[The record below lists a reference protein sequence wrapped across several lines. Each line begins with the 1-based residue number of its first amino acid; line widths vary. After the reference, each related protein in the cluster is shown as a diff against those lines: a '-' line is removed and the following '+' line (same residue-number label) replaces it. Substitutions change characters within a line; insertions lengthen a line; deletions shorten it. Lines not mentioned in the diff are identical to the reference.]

1 MKHLQSFGSIGSR
14 INEEFGKLSENV
26 MIKLTMTEFSNM
38 FGSRIFESESDNML
52 LEKSYAMYELGM
64 LYESRKNWFT
74 DDEKILMLESESGT
88 VLFKNGSA
96 FILDN
101 HTMKALNEG
110 MLDDMSAAWEKV
122 KSGAKSSV
130 DLVKSKSANI
140 WDSISD
146 GAKRVWKFTKKIVSA
161 IKEITT
167 SSNFW
172 TTIAIV
178 LQITAAVTPLIPAAG
193 QILGPVL
200 LGIAGAIE
208 IGIGVYKMKKAWKYL
223 SEMEIDKMEKAKK
236 SLAEGAPLVIAG
248 SCSILLGLNDVI
260 MAPKAAIPGVAAA
273 STTALKASEKWAGTF
288 AGQFAHG
295 TEHFLANGVSKLA
308 GKMGAN
314 SAKNIGTIMG
324 SGGSAVAATTI
335 STIFL
340 MVGKGLLGKV
350 FDGII
355 YAGGKIAELFQ
366 FLISLPEKFSKAIS
380 NFIKSAVTPAA
391 KIIANA
397 LKSFLG
403 PALEVIKKLVGTYI
417 KPIAQ
422 PMIDFIGDLAAEYP
436 KTSSTIDKLSSAGL
450 MGPLPKAVSV
460 GLKTINSVPA
470 VVPDKDIKQIKK
482 LNESKEL
489 DYLYSFQNFGLV

>member
-1 MKHLQSFGSIGSR
+1 
-14 INEEFGKLSENV
+14 
-26 MIKLTMTEFSNM
+26 
-38 FGSRIFESESDNML
+38 
-52 LEKSYAMYELGM
+52 
-64 LYESRKNWFT
+64 
-74 DDEKILMLESESGT
+74 
-88 VLFKNGSA
+88 
-96 FILDN
+96 
-101 HTMKALNEG
+101 
-110 MLDDMSAAWEKV
+110 
-122 KSGAKSSV
+122 
-130 DLVKSKSANI
+130 
-140 WDSISD
+140 
-146 GAKRVWKFTKKIVSA
+146 
-161 IKEITT
+161 
-167 SSNFW
+167 
-172 TTIAIV
+172 
-178 LQITAAVTPLIPAAG
+178 
-193 QILGPVL
+193 
-200 LGIAGAIE
+200 
-208 IGIGVYKMKKAWKYL
+208 
-223 SEMEIDKMEKAKK
+223 
-236 SLAEGAPLVIAG
+236 
-248 SCSILLGLNDVI
+248 
-260 MAPKAAIPGVAAA
+260 
-273 STTALKASEKWAGTF
+273 
-288 AGQFAHG
+288 
-295 TEHFLANGVSKLA
+295 
-308 GKMGAN
+308 MGAN

>member
-1 MKHLQSFGSIGSR
+1 MIEKYKGFVLGNNFGD
-14 INEEFGKLSENV
+14 LSEGI
-26 MIKLTMTEFSNM
+26 MIKLTISEFSNM
-38 FGSRIFESESDNML
+38 FESRIFESESDDML

-64 LYESRKNWFT
+64 LYRSKKDWFEN
-74 DDEKILMLESESGT
+74 DEKILTLESDQGT

-96 FILDN
+96 FIIDN
-101 HTMKALNEG
+101 YTMKAINEG
-110 MLDDMSAAWEKV
+110 MLDDMSTAWERV
-122 KSGAKSSV
+122 KSSAKSTI
-130 DLVKSKSANI
+130 DIVKSKSSDI
-140 WDSISD
+140 WNSISD
-146 GAKRVWKFTKKIVSA
+146 GAKRVWKYTKKMSSA

-172 TTIAIV
+172 TAIAIV

-208 IGIGVYKMKKAWKYL
+208 IGIGVYKMKKAWSKL
-223 SEMEIDKMEKAKK
+223 SQMEISKLQKAKE

-248 SCSILLGLNDVI
+248 SCSIVLGLNDVI

-273 STTALKASEKWAGTF
+273 STTALKASEKWASTF
-288 AGQFAHG
+288 SGQFAHG
-295 TEHFLANGVSKLA
+295 AEHFLSKSVSGLA

-314 SAKNIGTIMG
+314 STKTISAIMG
-324 SGGSAVAATTI
+324 SGGSAVAATAI

-355 YAGGKIAELFQ
+355 YLGEKVSELFQ

-380 NFIKSAVTPAA
+380 NFTKAATSPAA
-391 KIIANA
+391 KIISSA
-397 LKSFLG
+397 FGGFVG
-403 PALEVIKKLVGTYI
+403 PALDIIKKLVGTYI

-422 PMIDFIGDLAAEYP
+422 PMIDFIKGLATEYP
-436 KTSSTIDKLSSAGL
+436 KASKTIDKLSSAGL

-460 GLKTINSVPA
+460 GLKTIDSVPA
-470 VVPDKDIKQIKK
+470 VVDNKDVKQIKK
-482 LNESKEL
+482 LDKKVNEEME
-489 DYLYSFQNFGLV
+489 YIEPFQNFIFE

>member
-1 MKHLQSFGSIGSR
+1 MIKKYDSFMYGE
-14 INEEFGKLSENV
+14 NFGRLAEDV
-26 MIKLTMTEFSNM
+26 MIKLTMSEFSNM
-38 FGSRIFESESDNML
+38 FESSIFESESDDMI

-64 LYESRKNWFT
+64 LYGKNKDWFE
-74 DDEKILMLESESGT
+74 DEEKILMLESDMGT

-96 FILDN
+96 FIIDN
-101 HTMKALNEG
+101 YTMKALNEG

-122 KSGAKSSV
+122 KSSAKSAV
-130 DLVKSKSANI
+130 NLAKSKSADI
-140 WDSISD
+140 WNSISD

-178 LQITAAVTPLIPAAG
+178 LQIVAAVTPLIPAAG

-208 IGIGVYKMKKAWKYL
+208 IGIGVYKMKKAWSYL
-223 SEMEIDKMEKAKK
+223 SEMEVTKMEKAKK

-260 MAPKAAIPGVAAA
+260 MAPKAAIPGIAAA

-295 TEHFLANGVSKLA
+295 AEHFLANSVSKIA
-308 GKMGAN
+308 SKAGAN
-314 SAKNIGTIMG
+314 STKVIGKIMG

-355 YAGGKIAELFQ
+355 FAGGKIAELFQ
-366 FLISLPEKFSKAIS
+366 FLISLPEKFTKAIS

-436 KTSSTIDKLSSAGL
+436 KTSKTIDKLSSAGL

>member
-1 MKHLQSFGSIGSR
+1 M
-14 INEEFGKLSENV
+14 INKYDGFLSSSNFGKLSEDIMV
-26 MIKLTMTEFSNM
+26 KLTLTEFSNM
-38 FGSRIFESESDNML
+38 FESKIFESESEEML

-64 LYESRKNWFT
+64 LYENKKDWFN
-74 DDEKILMLESESGT
+74 DDEKILMLESDIGT

-96 FILDN
+96 FIIDN
-101 HTMKALNEG
+101 YTMQAINEG
-110 MLDDMSAAWEKV
+110 MIDDMEAAWDKV
-122 KSGAKSSV
+122 KSNAKSAV

-140 WDSISD
+140 WNSISD
-146 GAKRVWKFTKKIVSA
+146 GAKRVWKFTKRIVSA

-172 TTIAIV
+172 TTVAIV
-178 LQITAAVTPLIPAAG
+178 LQMTAAVTPLIPAAG

-208 IGIGVYKMKKAWKYL
+208 TGIGVYKMKKAWSYL
-223 SEMEIDKMEKAKK
+223 SDMEMEKLEKAKK
-236 SLAEGAPLVIAG
+236 SLATGAPLVIAG

-260 MAPKAAIPGVAAA
+260 MAPKAAIPGIAAS

-295 TEHFLANGVSKLA
+295 TEHFLAHGASKLV
-308 GKMGAN
+308 GKMGTN
-314 SAKNIGTIMG
+314 SAKSIGAIMG
-324 SGGSAVAATTI
+324 SGGSALAATTI
-335 STIFL
+335 SIIFL
-340 MVGKGLLGKV
+340 MVCEGLLGKV

-355 YAGGKIAELFQ
+355 YAGGKISELFQ

-403 PALEVIKKLVGTYI
+403 PALEVIKKLVETYI

-422 PMIDFIGDLAAEYP
+422 PMIDFIGDLADEYP
-436 KTSSTIDKLSSAGL
+436 KVSKTIDKLSSAGL
-450 MGPLPKAVSV
+450 MGPFPKAVSV

-470 VVPDKDIKQIKK
+470 IVGDKDSKKIKE
-482 LNESKEL
+482 LKENYSL
-489 DYLYSFQNFGLV
+489 DYLESFRNFEFI

>member
-1 MKHLQSFGSIGSR
+1 MIKGYNNFICENGFGQ
-14 INEEFGKLSENV
+14 LSENI
-26 MIKLTMTEFSNM
+26 MIKLSITEFSNM
-38 FGSRIFESESDNML
+38 LGSEIFESESDHML

-64 LYESRKNWFT
+64 LYNNKKDWFE
-74 DDEKILMLESESGT
+74 DEEKILMLESDFGT

-122 KSGAKSSV
+122 KASAKSSV
-130 DLVKSKSANI
+130 DLVKSRSANI
-140 WDSISD
+140 WNSISD

-223 SEMEIDKMEKAKK
+223 SAMEINKMEKAKK

-295 TEHFLANGVSKLA
+295 TEHFLANGVSKLVS
-308 GKMGAN
+308 KMGAN
-314 SAKNIGTIMG
+314 SAKNIGAIMG
-324 SGGSAVAATTI
+324 SGGSAVAATAI

-340 MVGKGLLGKV
+340 MVGKGLLGNV

-355 YAGGKIAELFQ
+355 YAGGKISELFQ
-366 FLISLPEKFSKAIS
+366 FLIALPEKFSKAIS
-380 NFIKSAVTPAA
+380 NFIKSATTPAA
-391 KIIANA
+391 KIIANS

-403 PALEVIKKLVGTYI
+403 PALDVIKKLVSTYI

-436 KTSSTIDKLSSAGL
+436 KTSKTIDKLSSAGL

-460 GLKTINSVPA
+460 GIKTINSVPA
-470 VVPDKDIKQIKK
+470 IVPDKDVKQIKK
-482 LNESKEL
+482 LNEDREL

>member
-1 MKHLQSFGSIGSR
+1 M
-14 INEEFGKLSENV
+14 INKYDGFLSSSNFGKLSEDIMV
-26 MIKLTMTEFSNM
+26 KLTLPEFSNM
-38 FGSRIFESESDNML
+38 FESKVFESESEEML

-64 LYESRKNWFT
+64 LYENKKDWFN
-74 DDEKILMLESESGT
+74 DDEKILMLESDSGT

-96 FILDN
+96 FIIDN
-101 HTMKALNEG
+101 YTMQAINEG
-110 MLDDMSAAWEKV
+110 ILDDMSAAWDKV
-122 KSGAKSSV
+122 KSNAKSAV

-140 WDSISD
+140 WNSISD
-146 GAKRVWKFTKKIVSA
+146 GAKRVWKFTKRIVSA

-172 TTIAIV
+172 TTVAIV
-178 LQITAAVTPLIPAAG
+178 LQMTAAVTPLIPAAG

-208 IGIGVYKMKKAWKYL
+208 IGIGVYKMKKAWSHL
-223 SEMEIDKMEKAKK
+223 SEIEMNKLEKTKK
-236 SLAEGAPLVIAG
+236 SLAVGAPLVIAG

-260 MAPKAAIPGVAAA
+260 MAPKAAIPGIAAA
-273 STTALKASEKWAGTF
+273 STASLKASEKWAGTF
-288 AGQFAHG
+288 AGQFAHS
-295 TEHFLANGVSKLA
+295 TEHFLAHGASKLV
-308 GKMGAN
+308 GKIGAN
-314 SAKNIGTIMG
+314 SAKNIGAIMG
-324 SGGSAVAATTI
+324 SGGSALAATTI

-340 MVGKGLLGKV
+340 MVGEGLLGKV

-355 YAGGKIAELFQ
+355 YAGGKISELFQ

-397 LKSFLG
+397 FKSFLG
-403 PALEVIKKLVGTYI
+403 PALDVIKKLVETYI

-422 PMIDFIGDLAAEYP
+422 PMIDFLGDLATEYP
-436 KTSSTIDKLSSAGL
+436 KTSKTIDKLSSSGL

-470 VVPDKDIKQIKK
+470 IVDDKDSKK
-482 LNESKEL
+482 IKEL
-489 DYLYSFQNFGLV
+489 KENYNLEYLRSLEDFKFI